1 MLKWA
6 GCFEENQSLSLLGL
20 LFESLVESVVIA
32 GATTIQLAEEG
43 RRGTCTTKYDI
54 LRPVQAKVL
63 RRWFGV
69 GQSAPTKALLAEVG
83 WTSMEWKLKVAKI
96 RLWERVKAQGAG
108 RDSNRIAQ
116 ERMRQV
122 RLGEVKGL
130 TPEARLIFKEM
141 GREREWDN
149 LEGLGTPWRK
159 KALREWGRQADLDGW
174 DTWRKSQGTLYQLT
188 KKTHGRSW
196 GTRKHRTEIPLQ
208 TRTGQSPGKPARRR
222 GSHLQNV

>member
-69 GQSAPTKALLAEVG
+69 GRSAPTKALLAEVG

-96 RLWERVKAQGAG
+96 RLWERVKAETDLQRNGEGEGVGKPGRTGHSMEKKGTQGVG
-108 RDSNRIAQ
+108 
-116 ERMRQV
+116 
-122 RLGEVKGL
+122 
-130 TPEARLIFKEM
+130 
-141 GREREWDN
+141 
-149 LEGLGTPWRK
+149 
-159 KALREWGRQADLDGW
+159 
-174 DTWRKSQGTLYQLT
+174 
-188 KKTHGRSW
+188 KTGRS
-196 GTRKHRTEIPLQ
+196 
-208 TRTGQSPGKPARRR
+208 
-222 GSHLQNV
+222 

>member
-69 GQSAPTKALLAEVG
+69 GRSDPTKALGL
-83 WTSMEWKLKVAKI
+83 TSTEWKLKVAKI

-122 RLGEVKGL
+122 RLGVKGL

-141 GREREWDN
+141 GGRGSGTTWKDWAHHGEKRHS
-149 LEGLGTPWRK
+149 LG
-159 KALREWGRQADLDGW
+159 EDRQI
-174 DTWRKSQGTLYQLT
+174 LT
-188 KKTHGRSW
+188 VGTHG
-196 GTRKHRTEIPLQ
+196 GNHKGPFT
-208 TRTGQSPGKPARRR
+208 
-222 GSHLQNV
+222 N